1 LATQADKAGRSGT
14 ARGVLK
20 VNVGVL
26 LQLAPQQLV
35 NGLTIGSVYALIAL
49 GYTMVYG
56 VLQLINFAHGDLFML
71 GAMVAV
77 FLLSATAFTS
87 PLPLGLV
94 LLALVIVFL
103 GAMSFSAA
111 LGVAIERVAYK
122 PLRNAGR
129 LAPLISALGV
139 SVFLENGTMNTVGPR
154 PRFFP
159 DLFPTN
165 MVSVLGV
172 SFSNKQLIILIVA
185 ALLMVWLHYLINHTL
200 FGLAVRATAEDKDA
214 ASLMGVDID
223 RVIAMVFVI
232 GPALGA
238 AAGVLVAMLYGVV
251 VWNMGFLAG
260 IKAFTAAVLGGI
272 GNIPGAMLGGLALGL
287 VETFGAGYL
296 PILTHGV
303 IGPEY
308 KDIFAFAILIVI
320 LVFRPMG
327 ILGERV
333 AR

>member
-1 LATQADKAGRSGT
+1 MYVVTRWEGRTRLVTLERPRG
-14 ARGVLK
+14 GVLS
-20 VNVGVL
+20 VNLEVL
-26 LQLAPQQLV
+26 IQLAPQQLV

-77 FLLSATAFTS
+77 FMLAGMAVTETLSLAIAV
-87 PLPLGLV
+87 PVLV
-94 LLALVIVFL
+94 AVFL
-103 GAMSFSAA
+103 VCMTVISA
-111 LGVAIERVAYK
+111 LGVTIERVAYR
-122 PLRNAGR
+122 PLRHAGR
-129 LAPLISALGV
+129 LSPLISALGV
-139 SVFLENGTMNTVGPR
+139 SVFLENATMNVVGPA

-159 DLFPTN
+159 DFLPVTE
-165 MVSVLGV
+165 VS
-172 SFSNKQLIILIVA
+172 
-185 ALLMVWLHYLINHTL
+185 M

-214 ASLMGVDID
+214 ASLMGIEID
-223 RVIAMVFVI
+223 RVIALVFVL

-238 AAGVLVAMLYGVV
+238 AGGVLFAMQYGVV
-251 VWNMGFLAG
+251 LWNAGFLAG

-272 GNIPGAMLGGLALGL
+272 GNIPGAMLGGLLLGL
-287 VETFGAGYL
+287 IETFGAGYL
-296 PILTHGV
+296 PILTHDV

-308 KDIFAFAILIVI
+308 KDIFAFVILI
-320 LVFRPMG
+320 LVLIFRPMG

>member
-1 LATQADKAGRSGT
+1 MASLF
-14 ARGVLK
+14 
-20 VNVGVL
+20 
-26 LQLAPQQLV
+26 QLAPQQLV

-71 GAMVAV
+71 GAMVGV
-77 FLLSATAFTS
+77 FLLTAMAFTA
-87 PLPLGLV
+87 PLSLGIILMALV
-94 LLALVIVFL
+94 LVFL
-103 GAMSFSAA
+103 AAMSLSAA

-139 SVFLENGTMNTVGPR
+139 SVFLENGTMNAIGPR

-159 DLFPTN
+159 DLVPTSRLS
-165 MVSVLGV
+165 VSGL
-172 SFSNKQLIILIVA
+172 SFSSTQLIILIVA
-185 ALLMVWLHYLINHTL
+185 ALLMVSLYYLINHTL
-200 FGLAVRATAEDKDA
+200 FGLAVRATAEDKDTA
-214 ASLMGVDID
+214 NLMGVDID
-223 RVIAMVFVI
+223 RVIALVFVI

-238 AAGVLVAMLYGVV
+238 AAGVLVAMYYGVA

-296 PILTHGV
+296 PILTGGV

-308 KDIFAFAILIVI
+308 KDIFAFAILILI

>member
-1 LATQADKAGRSGT
+1 MET
-14 ARGVLK
+14 ASVLIR
-20 VNVGVL
+20 L
-26 LQLAPQQLV
+26 LPQQLV
-35 NGLTIGSVYALIAL
+35 NGITIGAVYALIAL

-71 GAMVAV
+71 GAMIAV
-77 FLLSATAFTS
+77 FLLAAMAFSS

-94 LLALVIVFL
+94 LLALVVVCVTSMAIVA
-103 GAMSFSAA
+103 G
-111 LGVAIERVAYK
+111 LGVVIERVAYK
-122 PLRNAGR
+122 PLRTAGR
-129 LAPLISALGV
+129 LSPLISALGV
-139 SVFLENGTMNTVGPR
+139 SVFLENATMNVVGPA

-159 DLFPTN
+159 DILPTTEIPFFGI
-165 MVSVLGV
+165 MIQDR
-172 SFSNKQLIILIVA
+172 QLLILVVA
-185 ALLMVWLHYLINHTL
+185 TGLMVWLHYLVNHTV

-214 ASLMGVDID
+214 ASLMGVDVD

-238 AAGVLVAMLYGVV
+238 AAGMLFAMLYGVV
-251 VWNMGFLAG
+251 LWNMGFLAG
-260 IKAFTAAVLGGI
+260 MKAFTAAVLGGI
-272 GNIPGAMLGGLALGL
+272 GNIPGAVLGGLMLGL

-296 PILTHGV
+296 PIITGGL

-308 KDIFAFAILIVI
+308 KDIFAFCILILV

>member
-1 LATQADKAGRSGT
+1 VDRVW
-14 ARGVLK
+14 VLIE
-20 VNVGVL
+20 L
-26 LQLAPQQLV
+26 LPQQLI

-77 FLLSATAFTS
+77 FVLAGMAVTEPLSLSIAI
-87 PLPLGLV
+87 PVLV
-94 LLALVIVFL
+94 AVFL
-103 GAMSFSAA
+103 VSMTAIAG
-111 LGVAIERVAYK
+111 LGVAIERVAYR
-122 PLRNAGR
+122 PLRTAGR
-129 LAPLISALGV
+129 LSPLISALGV
-139 SVFLENGTMNTVGPR
+139 SVFLENATMNVVGPG

-159 DLFPTN
+159 DFLPAAE
-165 MVSVLGV
+165 VQILGV
-172 SFSNKQLIILIVA
+172 AVQDKQILILVVA
-185 ALLMVWLHYLINHTL
+185 TALMVWLHYLVNHTT

-214 ASLMGVDID
+214 ASLMGIEID
-223 RVIAMVFVI
+223 RVIAMVFVL

-238 AAGVLVAMLYGVV
+238 AGGVLFAMQYGVV
-251 VWNMGFLAG
+251 LWNAGFLAG

-272 GNIPGAMLGGLALGL
+272 GNIPGAMLGGLLLGL
-287 VETFGAGYL
+287 IETFGAGYL
-296 PILTHGV
+296 PILTHDV

-308 KDIFAFAILIVI
+308 KDIFAFVILI
-320 LVFRPMG
+320 LVLIFRPMG

>member
-1 LATQADKAGRSGT
+1 VRLT
-14 ARGVLK
+14 ALRNGGGLRLNFDVLIR
-20 VNVGVL
+20 
-26 LQLAPQQLV
+26 LAPQELV

-87 PLPLGLV
+87 PLPLALV
-94 LLALVIVFL
+94 LLALVFVFL

-111 LGVAIERVAYK
+111 LGVAIERLAYR
-122 PLRNAGR
+122 PLRDAGR

-165 MVSVLGV
+165 MISVAGM
-172 SFSNKQLIILIVA
+172 SFSNKQLIILVVA

-251 VWNMGFLAG
+251 IWNMGFLAG

-308 KDIFAFAILIVI
+308 KDIFAFAILILI

>member
-1 LATQADKAGRSGT
+1 MET
-14 ARGVLK
+14 ALVLIR
-20 VNVGVL
+20 L
-26 LQLAPQQLV
+26 LPQQLL
-35 NGLTIGSVYALIAL
+35 NGLTIGAVYALIAL

-77 FLLSATAFTS
+77 FLLTAMAFTA
-87 PLPLGLV
+87 PLPLGLALLV
-94 LLALVIVFL
+94 LVVVFIISMALVA
-103 GAMSFSAA
+103 G
-111 LGVAIERVAYK
+111 LGVVIERVAYK
-122 PLRNAGR
+122 PLRAAGR
-129 LAPLISALGV
+129 LSPLISALGV
-139 SVFLENGTMNTVGPR
+139 SVFLENATMNVVGPA

-159 DLFPTN
+159 DFLPTAEIQLFG
-165 MVSVLGV
+165 LAIQD
-172 SFSNKQLIILIVA
+172 KQILILLVA
-185 ALLMVWLHYLINHTL
+185 TALMVWLHYLVNHTV

-214 ASLMGVDID
+214 ASLMGIEID
-223 RVIAMVFVI
+223 RVIALVFVL

-238 AAGVLVAMLYGVV
+238 AAGVLFAMLYGVV
-251 VWNMGFLAG
+251 LWNVGFLAG

-272 GNIPGAMLGGLALGL
+272 GNIPGAMLGGLVLGL

-296 PILTHGV
+296 PILTGDV

-308 KDIFAFAILIVI
+308 KDIFAFLILILV

>member
-1 LATQADKAGRSGT
+1 MDKGW
-14 ARGVLK
+14 VLIE
-20 VNVGVL
+20 L
-26 LQLAPQQLV
+26 LPQQLI

-71 GAMVAV
+71 GAMIAV
-77 FLLSATAFTS
+77 FVLAGMGITEA
-87 PLPLGLV
+87 LPLAIAIP
-94 LLALVIVFL
+94 LLIGVFVVCMALVA
-103 GAMSFSAA
+103 G
-111 LGVAIERVAYK
+111 LGVAIERVAYR

-139 SVFLENGTMNTVGPR
+139 SVFLENATMNVVGPG

-159 DLFPTN
+159 EVVPTAELQ
-165 MVSVLGV
+165 VFGV
-172 SFSNKQLIILIVA
+172 IIQDRQILILLVA
-185 ALLMVWLHYLINHTL
+185 TALMVWLHYLVNHTT
-200 FGLAVRATAEDKDA
+200 FGLAVRATAEDKDT
-214 ASLMGVDID
+214 ASLMGIEID
-223 RVIAMVFVI
+223 RVIAMVFVL

-238 AAGVLVAMLYGVV
+238 AGGVLFAMQYGVV
-251 VWNMGFLAG
+251 LWNAGFLAG

-272 GNIPGAMLGGLALGL
+272 GNIPGAMLGGLLLGL

-296 PILTHGV
+296 PILTHDV

-308 KDIFAFAILIVI
+308 KDIFAFVILI
-320 LVFRPMG
+320 LVLIFRPMG

>member
-1 LATQADKAGRSGT
+1 MDKT
-14 ARGVLK
+14 WILIE
-20 VNVGVL
+20 L
-26 LQLAPQQLV
+26 LPQQLI

-77 FLLSATAFTS
+77 FVLSGMAVTEGLA
-87 PLPLGLV
+87 LGLAIP
-94 LLALVIVFL
+94 LLLGVFVVSMALIA
-103 GAMSFSAA
+103 G
-111 LGVAIERVAYK
+111 LGVAIERVAYR
-122 PLRNAGR
+122 PLRNASR

-139 SVFLENGTMNTVGPR
+139 SVFLENATMNVVGPG

-159 DLFPTN
+159 EVIPTTEFVLF
-165 MVSVLGV
+165 GV
-172 SFSNKQLIILIVA
+172 TIQDRQILILLVA
-185 ALLMVWLHYLINHTL
+185 TALMVWLHYLVNHTT

-214 ASLMGVDID
+214 ASLMGIEID
-223 RVIAMVFVI
+223 RVIAMVFVL

-238 AAGVLVAMLYGVV
+238 AAGVLFAMYYGIVL
-251 VWNMGFLAG
+251 WNVGFLAG

-272 GNIPGAMLGGLALGL
+272 GNIPGAMLGGLLLGL
-287 VETFGAGYL
+287 IETFGAGYL
-296 PILTHGV
+296 PILTRDV

-308 KDIFAFAILIVI
+308 KDIFAFIILI
-320 LVFRPMG
+320 LVLIFRPMG

>member
-1 LATQADKAGRSGT
+1 VDK
-14 ARGVLK
+14 
-20 VNVGVL
+20 VGVL
-26 LQLAPQQLV
+26 IELLPQQLI

-77 FLLSATAFTS
+77 F
-87 PLPLGLV
+87 V
-94 LLALVIVFL
+94 LAGMAVTEPLALSVAVPILAAVFL
-103 GAMSFSAA
+103 VCMAVVAA
-111 LGVAIERVAYK
+111 LGVTIERLAYR
-122 PLRNAGR
+122 PLRTAGR
-129 LAPLISALGV
+129 LSPLISALGV
-139 SVFLENGTMNTVGPR
+139 SVFLENATMNVVGPG

-159 DLFPTN
+159 EIIPTAEFQL
-165 MVSVLGV
+165 LGV
-172 SFSNKQLIILIVA
+172 TIQDKQILILVVA
-185 ALLMVWLHYLINHTL
+185 TALMVWLHYLVNHTT

-214 ASLMGVDID
+214 ASLMGIEID
-223 RVIAMVFVI
+223 RVIAMVFVL

-238 AAGVLVAMLYGVV
+238 AAGVLFAMYYGVV
-251 VWNMGFLAG
+251 LWNVGFLAG

-272 GNIPGAMLGGLALGL
+272 GNIPGAMLGGLLLGL

-296 PILTHGV
+296 PILTHDV

-308 KDIFAFAILIVI
+308 KDIFAFIILILV

>member
-1 LATQADKAGRSGT
+1 ML
-14 ARGVLK
+14 VLIE
-20 VNVGVL
+20 L
-26 LQLAPQQLV
+26 LPQQLI
-35 NGLTIGSVYALIAL
+35 NGLTIGAVYALIAL

-77 FLLSATAFTS
+77 FLLTAMAVTA
-87 PLPLGLV
+87 PLPLGLA
-94 LLALVIVFL
+94 LLALVGLFIASMAL
-103 GAMSFSAA
+103 IAA
-111 LGVAIERVAYK
+111 LGVAIERLAYK
-122 PLRNAGR
+122 PLRAAGR
-129 LAPLISALGV
+129 LSPLISALGV
-139 SVFLENGTMNTVGPR
+139 SVLLENGTMNVVGPA

-159 DLFPTN
+159 DVVPTIEIQLFGLAIQDKQ
-165 MVSVLGV
+165 VL
-172 SFSNKQLIILIVA
+172 ILLVA
-185 ALLMVWLHYLINHTL
+185 TGLMVWLHYLVNHTL

-214 ASLMGVDID
+214 ASLMGIDID
-223 RVIAMVFVI
+223 RVIGMVFVI

-238 AAGVLVAMLYGVV
+238 AAGVLFAMLYGVV
-251 VWNMGFLAG
+251 LWNVGFLAG

-272 GNIPGAMLGGLALGL
+272 GNIPGAMLGGLVLGL

-296 PILTHGV
+296 PILTGGL

-308 KDIFAFAILIVI
+308 KDIFAFLILILV

>member
-1 LATQADKAGRSGT
+1 MDKAW
-14 ARGVLK
+14 VLIE
-20 VNVGVL
+20 L
-26 LQLAPQQLV
+26 LPQQLI

-77 FLLSATAFTS
+77 FVLAGMAVTE
-87 PLPLGLV
+87 PLALGLAIP
-94 LLALVIVFL
+94 LLVGVFL
-103 GAMSFSAA
+103 VSMALTAG
-111 LGVAIERVAYK
+111 LGVAIERVAYR
-122 PLRNAGR
+122 PLRNASR

-139 SVFLENGTMNTVGPR
+139 SVFLENATMNVIGPG

-159 DLFPTN
+159 EVVPTGEIQI
-165 MVSVLGV
+165 LGV
-172 SFSNKQLIILIVA
+172 IVQDRQILILVVA
-185 ALLMVWLHYLINHTL
+185 TALMVWLHYLVNHTT

-214 ASLMGVDID
+214 ASLMGIEID
-223 RVIAMVFVI
+223 RVIAMVFVL

-238 AAGVLVAMLYGVV
+238 AAGVLFAMYYGVV
-251 VWNMGFLAG
+251 LWNVGFLAG

-272 GNIPGAMLGGLALGL
+272 GNIPGAMLGGLLLGL

-296 PILTHGV
+296 PILTRDV

-308 KDIFAFAILIVI
+308 KDIFAFIILI
-320 LVFRPMG
+320 LVLIFRPMG